1 MFYHSNRK
9 VFFKLIFKI
18 TLNKWFWI
26 SWHHF
31 HTQCHWTSFCCCR
44 CLFFDTVSVHSHGF
58 SWTHYV
64 NQDFLKLTRDM
75 PASACKV
82 LGLRVY
88 TTSPCL
94 NICFICLP
102 ISLLSFIAHPAL
114 FLTSSFVPFPG
125 SLSTPNSPR
134 PLHVICIPMHFLF
147 FSSPL
152 KSLYTIFYFHC
163 QCHREREK
171 EVGGRHRKE
180 NLFWIWFILLSD
192 DLHLCLAWSVFPF
205 DKESIVCISH
215 FLHPFIS

>member
-1 MFYHSNRK
+1 
-9 VFFKLIFKI
+9 
-18 TLNKWFWI
+18 
-26 SWHHF
+26 
-31 HTQCHWTSFCCCR
+31 
-44 CLFFDTVSVHSHGF
+44 
-58 SWTHYV
+58 
-64 NQDFLKLTRDM
+64 M

-152 KSLYTIFYFHC
+152 KSLYTLSSIFIANVT
-163 QCHREREK
+163 EK
-171 EVGGRHRKE
+171 ERRRWGVDIGKKIYSESG
-180 NLFWIWFILLSD
+180 LFCLVMIYICACFLSYALLDLFFHLTKNPLCVYHIFFIHLSAD
-192 DLHLCLAWSVFPF
+192 DVEAY
-205 DKESIVCISH
+205 SIS
-215 FLHPFIS
+215 